1 MASPDNI
8 NLKWRKEVPRMLW
21 TRKPQ
26 IGVGVK
32 EIQELVTEFKVKEQ
46 HFENNFYRSIE
57 WTKFV
62 AKLKKTKRK
71 IHGIKEGNSFSG
83 NEKSDFTATCMFW
96 KVGKSFEESNS
107 KHGLVLWKCKFTLLI
122 VDNPFYSPKKNACNI
137 FFYYITILL
146 QKYYIVK

>member
-8 NLKWRKEVPRMLW
+8 NLNWRKEAPRKLW

-46 HFENNFYRSIE
+46 HFENNFYRPIE

-62 AKLKKTKRK
+62 AKFKKQK
-71 IHGIKEGNSFSG
+71 
-83 NEKSDFTATCMFW
+83 
-96 KVGKSFEESNS
+96 GKFM
-107 KHGLVLWKCKFTLLI
+107 V
-122 VDNPFYSPKKNACNI
+122 
-137 FFYYITILL
+137 
-146 QKYYIVK
+146 